1 MFTHILPRGEN
12 PLGTG
17 VNATLK
23 KKKKVRENV
32 TYKGIEV
39 DSKEKN
45 KENLNMWLVFIWPL
59 FGVMLVLNQFFFR
72 DVTSTIFLQ

>member
-45 KENLNMWLVFIWPL
+45 KENLNMWLVFI
-59 FGVMLVLNQFFFR
+59 
-72 DVTSTIFLQ
+72 